1 MDIEQIRKDFE
12 AHNEAWIQLYAGN
25 NRCEDGAYA
34 STALQLSWL
43 SWQAAHAQYTK
54 PAAPVVWPEPIAH
67 MNVSRGGFIATL
79 QDEGPYVFPVYSQAQ
94 VRAMLEAQGVKC
106 G

>member
-1 MDIEQIRKDFE
+1 MDIEQIRNDFE
-12 AHNEAWIQLYAGN
+12 EWMSDGYENPRAVERNSKGDYILMQAASAWHV
-25 NRCEDGAYA
+25 
-34 STALQLSWL
+34 WK
-43 SWQAAHAQYTK
+43 AAHAQYNK
-54 PAAPVVWPEPIAH
+54 PAAPVVWPEPITH

-94 VRAMLEAQGVKC
+94 VRAMLEAQGAKC